1 MYYPSQPAPMPD
13 DVSPLEAS
21 RERQFLAALL
31 SGRISPA
38 LRQTAY
44 RNDSPE
50 RATRPLNLGAQPVGQ
65 PLPQT
70 QDLSETSRLRARA

>member
-21 RERQFLAALL
+21 RDRQFLAALL
-31 SGRISPA
+31 SGRISLA

-44 RNDSPE
+44 RTDSPE
-50 RATRPLNLGAQPVGQ
+50 RATRPLNLGTQQSGQ

>member
-13 DVSPLEAS
+13 DVSPLEAN
-21 RERQFLAALL
+21 RDRQFLAALL

-38 LRQTAY
+38 LRTAAY

-50 RATRPLNLGAQPVGQ
+50 RATRPLSLGTQ
-65 PLPQT
+65 PLTQSVPQT
-70 QDLSETSRLRARA
+70 QELPGTGRLQARA